1 MRPGLSFATAA
12 RQDLRRIGAWFQQP
26 GAGDAA
32 RRRLARI
39 AATIE
44 TLVDYPNRGRSL
56 GTGPFRIATTE
67 RHRIVY
73 AATHSAAGNT
83 VVILRILG
91 PGQNY

>member
-1 MRPGLSFATAA
+1 
-12 RQDLRRIGAWFQQP
+12 
-26 GAGDAA
+26 
-32 RRRLARI
+32 
-39 AATIE
+39 
-44 TLVDYPNRGRSL
+44 VDYPNRGRSL